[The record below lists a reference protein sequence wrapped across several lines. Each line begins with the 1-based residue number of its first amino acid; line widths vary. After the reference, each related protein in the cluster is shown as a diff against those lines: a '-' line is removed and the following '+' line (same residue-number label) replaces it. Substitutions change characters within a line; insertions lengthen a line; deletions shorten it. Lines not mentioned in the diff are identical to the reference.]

1 MKVYCITCIKLLMIK
16 NTQVT
21 KNNFSRCLDNELA
34 VLQLPIAT
42 LKFICTHRKHQKIFL
57 LKYCTIY
64 RQQFY
69 YRVGLCYYYVG
80 RYLLD
85 LIAIFIKIFKC
96 YNLHRQHIVLVVEFF
111 LNYLNI
117 GLPTICTYS

>member
-1 MKVYCITCIKLLMIK
+1 MYKKHKLQK
-16 NTQVT
+16 Y
-21 KNNFSRCLDNELA
+21 NFSRRLDNELA

-42 LKFICTHRKHQKIFL
+42 LKFIFTHRHRKHQKIFL

-64 RQQFY
+64 QQQFY

-96 YNLHRQHIVLVVEFF
+96 YNLHRQDIVLVVEFF
-111 LNYLNI
+111 
-117 GLPTICTYS
+117 